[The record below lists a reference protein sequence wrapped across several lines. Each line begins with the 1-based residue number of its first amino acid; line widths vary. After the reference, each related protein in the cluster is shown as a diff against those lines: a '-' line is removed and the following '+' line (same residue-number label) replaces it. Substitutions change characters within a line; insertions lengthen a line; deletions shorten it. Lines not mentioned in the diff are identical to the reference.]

1 MYNVSGLCIW
11 FYESTCNMK
20 AKMFHSKFRRQFSP
34 LIHNWKGKSQFHAGF
49 DHFSKHFLSWLV
61 KWMNNIPSRYPIY
74 SYTVTNEK
82 WSPFKRR
89 CSLVKKKK
97 LKLLK
102 MKFVQADPV
111 SHKEDNPSNRIF
123 LKLYFQMKIESGQVG
138 VIMPPGATRIR
149 GHS

>member
-1 MYNVSGLCIW
+1 
-11 FYESTCNMK
+11 
-20 AKMFHSKFRRQFSP
+20 
-34 LIHNWKGKSQFHAGF
+34 
-49 DHFSKHFLSWLV
+49 
-61 KWMNNIPSRYPIY
+61 
-74 SYTVTNEK
+74 
-82 WSPFKRR
+82 
-89 CSLVKKKK
+89 
-97 LKLLK
+97 